1 MLSYV
6 CRGMRAA
13 LTRRQASAVARGIM
27 GAMLR
32 PEQSLYPQRVPV
44 TPLNASTLLLL
55 RDCAEGGWE
64 VLMTRR
70 SDTASF
76 VPGAYV
82 FPGGGIEAQDAQSH
96 ACALSR
102 PDMAEGTV
110 TEAIAA
116 LRESMEEMGVLLAVH
131 ADGRPATQADVDALD
146 RCAPLCPQ
154 LAQAGLLLDVR
165 GVWQLAHWTADR
177 NLPKRF
183 AVPFFVA
190 RMPAGQTPVA
200 DGSEQF
206 EPVWVHPQTALARYK
221 AGQMPMIFP
230 TLRTLERLA
239 AYPTAQAVLDAVADG
254 PLWASSPR
262 VGRMQGRDVRYME
275 SDSAYGELA
284 LVCPDGQV
292 LHELAWQSEAAVPLR
307 KNLLR
312 LTAPNANVMT
322 GPGTNSYLV
331 GERSTGYIVI
341 DPGPADAVH
350 VARLLDAAGG
360 DVRHIVC
367 THSHADHS
375 PGAFLLQALCIQKGL
390 PKPLIYGLPSAPTA
404 RENSHFVPD
413 VVLQDQELLTLS
425 GQVFEGEFT
434 KNITH
439 SLRTV
444 HTPGHAANHLCLLL
458 EEDALL
464 FSGDHILN
472 GSTTI
477 IDTPDGNMRDYIDS
491 LDKLA
496 ALCHAAHVEFIL
508 PAHGYVLGGAQAV
521 IAQLK
526 RHRLAREAKV
536 LAAMQAQPEG
546 SVQDWVAQAYADT
559 PQAVWKLA
567 ERSLIAH
574 VERIRALGLH
584 HVTD

>member
-1 MLSYV
+1 
-6 CRGMRAA
+6 MR
-13 LTRRQASAVARGIM
+13 
-27 GAMLR
+27 AMLR
-32 PEQSLYPQRVPV
+32 PDQLLYPQRVPV

-55 RDCAEGGWE
+55 RDRADGSWE

-70 SDTASF
+70 SPKASF

-82 FPGGGIEAQDAQSH
+82 FPGGGIEAQDAQAH
-96 ACALSR
+96 RHVLQREA
-102 PDMAEGTV
+102 MADASLTA
-110 TEAIAA
+110 AIAA
-116 LRESMEEMGVLLAVH
+116 LRESWEEMGVLLAVH
-131 ADGRPATQADVDALD
+131 ADGRAANQADVAALD
-146 RCAPLCPQ
+146 RAQPLWSQ
-154 LAQAGLLLDVR
+154 LASAGLQLDVR

-190 RMPAGQTPVA
+190 RMPEGQTAVA
-200 DGSEQF
+200 DETEQF
-206 EPVWVHPQTALARYK
+206 EPVWVNPQEALARYE

-230 TLRTLERLA
+230 TLRTLERLSR
-239 AYPTAQAVLDAVADG
+239 YPTAQAVLDAVAQG
-254 PLWASSPR
+254 PLWVSAPR
-262 VGRMQGRDVRYME
+262 AGWMHGKEFRCME
-275 SDSAYGELA
+275 SDAAYGELA
-284 LVCPDGQV
+284 MVCPDGQI
-292 LHELAWQSEAAVPLR
+292 LHELAWQCERAVPLR
-307 KNLLR
+307 KNVAR

-331 GERSTGYIVI
+331 GEAATGFMAI
-341 DPGPADAVH
+341 DPGPADAAH

-367 THSHADHS
+367 THSHPDHS
-375 PGAFLLQALCIQKGL
+375 PGAFLLQALCVQRGL

-404 RENSHFVPD
+404 RASSHFVPD
-413 VVLQDQELLTLS
+413 VVLQDGEQLTLA
-425 GQVFEGEFT
+425 GQALDG
-434 KNITH
+434 KNTTH
-439 SLRTV
+439 TLQAI

-458 EEDALL
+458 KEDALL

-496 ALCHAAHVEFIL
+496 ALCKTEQVEFVL
-508 PAHGYVLGGAQAV
+508 PAHGYVLADARGV
-521 IAQLK
+521 IAKLK
-526 RHRLAREAKV
+526 AHRLAREAKV
-536 LAAMQAQPEG
+536 LAAMRQKPSG
-546 SVQDWVAQAYADT
+546 STQDWVALAYADT
-559 PQAVWKLA
+559 PATLWKLA

-584 HVTD
+584 HVPD

>member
-1 MLSYV
+1 M
-6 CRGMRAA
+6 
-13 LTRRQASAVARGIM
+13 AV
-27 GAMLR
+27 MLR
-32 PEQSLYPQRVPV
+32 PEQLLHPQRVPV

-55 RDCAEGGWE
+55 RDRAEGGWE

-70 SDTASF
+70 SDKASF

-82 FPGGGIEAQDAQSH
+82 FPGGGIEAQDAQAHLHS
-96 ACALSR
+96 LYR
-102 PDMAEGTV
+102 PDMAERSL

-116 LRESMEEMGVLLAVH
+116 LRETLEEMGVLLAVH
-131 ADGRPATQADVDALD
+131 ADGRAATQADVDALD
-146 RCAPLCPQ
+146 RAAPLWPQ
-154 LAQAGLLLDVR
+154 LQQAGVQLDVR

-190 RMPAGQTPVA
+190 RMPDGQTPVA

-206 EPVWVHPQTALARYK
+206 EPVWVNPREALERHQ
-221 AGQMPMIFP
+221 AGCMPMIFP

-239 AYPTAQAVLDAVADG
+239 SYPNAQAVLDAVAQG
-254 PLWASSPR
+254 PLWISAPR
-262 VGRMQGRDVRYME
+262 SGLLQGEQYRCME
-275 SDSAYGELA
+275 DEAPYGELA
-284 LVCPDGQV
+284 MVCPDGKICHP
-292 LHELAWQSEAAVPLR
+292 LDWQSEHPVPLR
-307 KNLLR
+307 KNLQR
-312 LTAPNANVMT
+312 LTAPNANLMT
-322 GPGTNSYLV
+322 GPGTNSYVV
-331 GERSTGYIVI
+331 GEPATGFIVI
-341 DPGPADAVH
+341 DPGPNDAAH
-350 VARLLDAAGG
+350 VARLLEVAGR

-375 PGAFLLQALCIQKGL
+375 PGAFALQTLCEQQGL

-404 RENSHFVPD
+404 KANSHFVPD
-413 VVLQDQELLTLS
+413 VVLQDGERLMLTPQALEAKNNQNS
-425 GQVFEGEFT
+425 THTLRAVF
-434 KNITH
+434 
-439 SLRTV
+439 
-444 HTPGHAANHLCLLL
+444 TPGHAANHLCFML

-496 ALCHAAHVEFIL
+496 QLCRVEEIEFVL
-508 PAHGYVLGGAQAV
+508 PAHGYVLGNAPEV
-521 IAQLK
+521 IAKLK
-526 RHRLAREAKV
+526 AHRLARETKV
-536 LAAMQAQPEG
+536 LAAMRAQPEG

-559 PQAVWKLA
+559 PQALWKLA

>member
-1 MLSYV
+1 
-6 CRGMRAA
+6 MR
-13 LTRRQASAVARGIM
+13 
-27 GAMLR
+27 AMLR
-32 PEQSLYPQRVPV
+32 PELLLYPQRVPV
-44 TPLNASTLLLL
+44 TPLHAATLLLL
-55 RDCAEGGWE
+55 RDRADGGWE

-70 SDTASF
+70 SDKASF

-82 FPGGGIEAQDAQSH
+82 FPGGGIEAQDTQAQPH
-96 ACALSR
+96 VQQR
-102 PDMAEGTV
+102 EGMDST
-110 TEAIAA
+110 TLTAAIAA
-116 LRESMEEMGVLLAVH
+116 VRETMEEMGVLLAVH
-131 ADGRPATQADVDALD
+131 ADGLPATQSDVDAID
-146 RCAPLCPQ
+146 RKAPLWSQ
-154 LAQAGLLLDVR
+154 LASSGLQLDVR

-190 RMPAGQTPVA
+190 RMPEGQTPVA
-200 DGSEQF
+200 DESEQF
-206 EPVWVHPQTALARYK
+206 EPVWVHPQEALARTK

-239 AYPTAQAVLDAVADG
+239 NYPTAQAVIDAVAQG
-254 PLWASSPR
+254 PLWVSAPR
-262 VGRMQGRDVRYME
+262 AGRLQGKEFRCME
-275 SDSAYGELA
+275 HDAAYGELA
-284 LVCPDGQV
+284 MVCPDGQI
-292 LHELAWQSEAAVPLR
+292 LHELAWQSECAVPLR

-312 LTAPNANVMT
+312 LTAPNASVMT

-331 GERSTGYIVI
+331 GEAATGYIAI
-341 DPGPADAVH
+341 DPGPADAAH

-375 PGAFLLQALCIQKGL
+375 PGAFLLQALCVQRGL
-390 PKPLIYGLPSAPTA
+390 PKPLIYGLPSAATA
-404 RENSHFVPD
+404 RPNSYFVPD
-413 VVLQDQELLTLS
+413 VVLQDGERLALS
-425 GQVFEGEFT
+425 ASALEAE
-434 KNITH
+434 NMPNRLH
-439 SLRTV
+439 SLRAV

-496 ALCHAAHVEFIL
+496 ALCADEGVEFLL
-508 PAHGYVLGGAQAV
+508 PAHGYVLGHATQV
-521 IAQLK
+521 IAHLK
-526 RHRLAREAKV
+526 AHRLTREAKV
-536 LAAMQAQPEG
+536 LAAMQQQPKG
-546 SVQDWVAQAYADT
+546 SAQDWVALAYADT
-559 PQAVWKLA
+559 PQALWKLA

-584 HVTD
+584 HVPD